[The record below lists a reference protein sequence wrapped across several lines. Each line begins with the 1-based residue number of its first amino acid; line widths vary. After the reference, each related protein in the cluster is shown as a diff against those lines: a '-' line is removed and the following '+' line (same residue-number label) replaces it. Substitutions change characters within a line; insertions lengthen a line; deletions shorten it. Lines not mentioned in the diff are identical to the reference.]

1 MHTTDHDEAD
11 GDETARPVARGVPGG
26 ATRLPRL
33 RSDPHGVTSPGDGPS
48 VQMVGGGFVDDEL
61 TRARRS
67 RDARTRSGSAD
78 QQQQTEPVELRFADY
93 SPMESL
99 FEPLPTADR
108 PPSGPTFDLEDAPTR
123 VLGVDDDADW
133 NTIRSAHR
141 KLLAKLHPDRFVTA
155 DERTRRD
162 AADKLAAINVAY
174 HELERTRRAV

>member
-1 MHTTDHDEAD
+1 MRTTDHDDPE
-11 GDETARPVARGVPGG
+11 GDRTRPVARGVPGG

-33 RSDPHGVTSPGDGPS
+33 RADGHGLEGAGDGPS
-48 VQMVGGGFVDDEL
+48 VEMVGGGFVEDEL

-67 RDARTRSGSAD
+67 RLARERSDSPG
-78 QQQQTEPVELRFADY
+78 QQQAAEPVELRFADY

-99 FEPLPTADR
+99 FEPLPSAPTGA
-108 PPSGPTFDLEDAPTR
+108 SGPTFDLEDAPTR
-123 VLGVDDDADW
+123 VLGVEDDADW
-133 NTIRSAHR
+133 NTIRAAHR

-155 DERTRRD
+155 DERTRQD